1 MNFVFLKGSGD
12 QAVELVNRL
21 GEGRLKTEA
30 PVRLLGY
37 YANDLALIRAIRDTA
52 RNRERNVWPFITQND
67 NDEILIRMSW

>member
-37 YANDLALIRAIRDTA
+37 YANDLALIRAIQDTA
-52 RNRERNVWPFITQND
+52 RNRERDIWPFITQND
-67 NDEILIRMSW
+67 SDEILLRMSW